1 MKIRKIVAA
10 AFASLL
16 LFQISCS
23 RDEDPILPEP
33 KGAYENGIFISN
45 EGNFG
50 VPNASVTFVSR
61 DLSTIEN
68 NIFATNNGGT
78 ALGDVLQTIGISGEN
93 AYFVLNNSNKV
104 TIANRFTMKKK
115 AEITSQLSSPR
126 FIAFA
131 KEFIYVTNDTYGG
144 DKYVSIYNKTDN
156 SFAKKI
162 PMTDAAENIVEAG
175 GNIFVQNASFGFG
188 NKISYIDTSS
198 NTLKSEITVPQGQI
212 NKIVSSNSSVYAIA
226 TGTADSYIY
235 QISSGGTI
243 TKTIVLT
250 GILEAN
256 NVQVSNNQI
265 YFSSGNEIWTMDMKN
280 PVLPTSPLITVTA
293 NSFSTL
299 YGFNVVDGKIFTSD
313 AKGFTAASAIT
324 VYSTDGSLLKTFSA
338 GRSAN
343 GFFLNQ

>member
-33 KGAYENGIFISN
+33 KGAYENGILVSN

-50 VPNASVTFVSR
+50 VPNASVSFISR

-78 ALGDVLQTIGISGEN
+78 ALGDVLQTIGISGDE

-104 TIANRFTMKKK
+104 TVANRYTMKKK
-115 AEITSQLSSPR
+115 TEITSQLVNPR

-131 KEFIYVTNDTYGG
+131 KDFIYVTNDSYGG
-144 DKYVSIYNKTDN
+144 EKYVSIYNKTDKT
-156 SFAKKI
+156 FVKKI
-162 PMTDAAENIVEAG
+162 NFTDAAENVVEAG
-175 GNIFVQNASFGFG
+175 GNIFVQNSSFGFG
-188 NKISYIDTSS
+188 NKISYIDTST
-198 NTLKSEITVPQGQI
+198 NTLKGEITVPDGQI
-212 NKIVSSNSSVYAIA
+212 NKIISSNSSVYAIA
-226 TGTADSYIY
+226 GGGVNSYIY

-243 TKTIVLT
+243 TKTTVLN
-250 GILEAN
+250 GITDATNL
-256 NVQVSNNQI
+256 QI
-265 YFSSGNEIWTMDMKN
+265 SDNKFYFSNGNEIWTMDTKT
-280 PVLPTSPLITVTA
+280 PVLPTSPLITVPA
-293 NSFSTL
+293 NSYSTL

-313 AKGFTAASAIT
+313 AKGFTAASSIT
-324 VYSTDGSLLKTFSA
+324 VYKADGTLLKTFSA
-338 GRSAN
+338 GRSSN
-343 GFFLNQ
+343 GFFLN